1 MAKNQQQRVFPETK
15 PSSLDTQQISLS
27 AFELKYL
34 STEGST
40 FISRPYKNFR
50 GSYFFISR
58 PYKKLLTAAE
68 ISKSGKIK
76 TQTIWMA
83 RFH

>member
-34 STEGST
+34 STED
-40 FISRPYKNFR
+40 KNFR

-68 ISKSGKIK
+68 ISKSGQIK